1 MHLAKLIHTKMGKV
15 LMSAILGFGLAT
27 LFRSV
32 CKGKN
37 CIILE
42 APPMDEV
49 KDKIFR
55 HQDKCY
61 KFNPVVSKCNPK
73 KDIVETSNIIQK

>member
-1 MHLAKLIHTKMGKV
+1 MNLSKLLHTKVGKV
-15 LMSAILGFGLAT
+15 IMSVILGFGLAT

-37 CIILE
+37 CMILE
-42 APPMDEV
+42 APPMDEI

-55 HQDKCY
+55 HHNKCY
-61 KFNPVVSKCNPK
+61 KFNPVVTKCNAK
-73 KDIVETSNIIQK
+73 KETIKQASIA

>member
-1 MHLAKLIHTKMGKV
+1 MHLAKLIHTKIGKV
-15 LMSAILGFGLAT
+15 VMSVILGFGLAT

-55 HQDKCY
+55 HQNKCY
-61 KFNPVVSKCNPK
+61 KFKPVVTKCNSK
-73 KDIVETSNIIQK
+73 KEIIGVENTK